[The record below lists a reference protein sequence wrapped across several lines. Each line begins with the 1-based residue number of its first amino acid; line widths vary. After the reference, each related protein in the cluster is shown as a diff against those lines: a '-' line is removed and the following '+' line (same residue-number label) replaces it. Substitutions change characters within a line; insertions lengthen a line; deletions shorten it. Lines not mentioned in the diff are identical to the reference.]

1 VLNALPQTGG
11 TLTGNL
17 VVTGTETVPT
27 ITSPAATALT
37 LQTNN
42 GTTAL
47 NLTSAGYP
55 LTPLRPA
62 FRAYVNSSYNNTTGK
77 QTMPFDTAP
86 LNVGSGFVTSTN
98 TFTAPVAG
106 IYFFAAQTYWFSSGT
121 ASTYAGNII
130 TVSGTEKSATY
141 TYKSAS
147 GSDVCVVNNYIGSL
161 SAGDTVIVKSDC
173 QAVMQVAGGPTNS
186 YFLGYLIG

>member
-1 VLNALPQTGG
+1 MTATINASTTAG
-11 TLTGNL
+11 
-17 VVTGTETVPT
+17 VV
-27 ITSPAATALT
+27 ITPDNSGAVAL
-37 LQTNN
+37 QNN

-47 NLTSAGYP
+47 TLDASGRP

-62 FRAYVNSSYNNTTGK
+62 FRAYVNANYNNTTGK

-86 LNVGSGFVTSTN
+86 LNVGSGFSTSTN
-98 TFTAPVAG
+98 TYTAPVAG
-106 IYFFAAQTYWFSSGT
+106 VYFFAAQTYGFSNGT

-130 TVSGTEKSATY
+130 TVSGTEKSSSY
-141 TYKSAS
+141 IYKSAS
-147 GSDVCVVNNYIGSL
+147 GGDECVVNNYIGSL
-161 SAGDTVIVKSDC
+161 AAGDTVIVKSDC